1 MITVNGNSIKDINA
15 ALLALQMAN
24 TTIYNNSTSTVSEAA
39 LASTESIDTTAI
51 HALINA
57 NSNNITSDEN
67 RILALEESIGDLNTT
82 IISQDTQIEENTGS
96 ISTLL
101 DNFTYWQNFLP
112 YRFYA
117 SDNTINLTNGY
128 GNTQSIEIG
137 QWTNY
142 YLPLTGGT
150 LTGDLTVKG
159 NIYQTGSEYETHA
172 EQVYTND
179 NTIILRDGA
188 VSGMSSGEYAGFKA
202 LLYDGT
208 NNGYLVFDNV
218 GTAYVGD
225 EGSLQ
230 PLTTRDP
237 SANMTDG
244 HTTYWDATTSSI
256 KTSSSLPG
264 LTQNS
269 LTLITGNT
277 YSADYL
283 GTATFDGGTAVTKNI
298 YQPNQELNTTSSP
311 TFWSTYFNSSSVKA
325 YDITSTTSMD
335 SGDVIYDTLKFTG
348 AVTANVEF
356 TLYFDSSTL
365 SGRKTYHIINE
376 CTSASG
382 TYTLT
387 LKTGTGTISTSID
400 IKSGGGFY
408 LKDVFVDSSGNVIG
422 SESSGGGSI
431 SYPLTISSS
440 ILSTGTS
447 YDGSANITIYSPG
460 QLLETISKP
469 TFSGIT
475 LNGNN
480 IITSSSTLSLT
491 TSGSEPLT
499 ISDGALL
506 IGLDSSNIQSRSGT
520 SASALNINKLGGD
533 LNLCAGGG
541 QINCASAG
549 ALIIPTKVST
559 VVGSIWVI

>member
-1 MITVNGNSIKDINA
+1 MITVNGNSIQEINS
-15 ALLALQMAN
+15 ALLSLQQSN
-24 TTIYNNSTSTVSEAA
+24 TIITNNSTATVTNKEYV
-39 LASTESIDTTAI
+39 TESIDTSTI
-51 HALINA
+51 YSLIKANA
-57 NSNNITSDEN
+57 SNILNSEN
-67 RILALEESIGDLNTT
+67 RISSI
-82 IISQDTQIEENTGS
+82 EGS
-96 ISTLL
+96 ISDMNALILNNESNIAINTNAIAILNE
-101 DNFTYWQNFLP
+101 NFTYWQNFLP

-137 QWTNY
+137 QWTNS

-172 EQVYTND
+172 EQVYTKD

-460 QLLETISKP
+460 QLLEAISKP

-499 ISDGALL
+499 ISDGTLS

-520 SASALNINKLGGD
+520 SASALNINKLGGN

-549 ALIIPTKVST
+549 ALIIPTKSST